1 MTQILRGV
9 RAALGLA
16 IVAAIVFQL
25 GESVGGPRRQ
35 GWSIR
40 PSRRLAA
47 LSPIHPIA
55 TR

>member
-1 MTQILRGV
+1 VTQILWGV
-9 RAALGLA
+9 RAAMALA

-25 GESVGGPRRQ
+25 GESAGGRRRQ